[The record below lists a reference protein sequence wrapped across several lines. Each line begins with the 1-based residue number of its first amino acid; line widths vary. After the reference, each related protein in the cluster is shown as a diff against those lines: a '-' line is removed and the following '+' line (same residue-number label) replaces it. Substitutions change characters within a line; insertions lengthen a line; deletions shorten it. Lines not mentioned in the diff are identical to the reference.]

1 MPPKVTEMWNESELI
16 ARLAKQDK
24 QAFTIIYNIYAERLF
39 FYALK
44 YVKLSELAEDAVQDI
59 FVKLWNQSQTLEI
72 NYSLQAYLFKSIQN
86 HLLNVIKRGKLQARI
101 MEVVTPKDE
110 TSNCTEE
117 LLQVKETAGE
127 AQRAIDSLPPQ
138 RKLIFELSRTQGMSH
153 RQIAEHLEIADSTV
167 NNQLVKAIKSIKH
180 YLTIRGS
187 FGILVAV
194 IATIS
199 KF

>member
-1 MPPKVTEMWNESELI
+1 MPPKVIEMCNELELI

-24 QAFTIIYNIYAERLF
+24 QAFTIIYNRYAEQLF
-39 FYALK
+39 YHALK
-44 YVKLSELAEDAVQDI
+44 YVKSSELAEDAVQDV

-72 NYSLQAYLFKSIQN
+72 NYSLQAYLFRSIQN
-86 HLLNVIKRGKLQARI
+86 HLLNVIKRGKLQARVL
-101 MEVVTPKDE
+101 ELVTPEDE

-117 LLQVKETAGE
+117 VLQLKETAGE
-127 AQRAIDSLPPQ
+127 AQRAIDGLPPQ
-138 RKLIFELSRTQGMSH
+138 RKLIFELSRTEGMTH
-153 RQIAEHLEIADSTV
+153 RQIADHLEIAHSTV
-167 NNQLVKAIKSIKH
+167 NNQMVKAIKSIKH

-194 IATIS
+194 IATIP